1 MKYSIIIILGVYLF
15 LSGCSPEPSV
25 IEDKLITRISIDLAD
40 TIVQEILD
48 FQDRFVPD
56 SLLGFF
62 DHHDPTYRYLAAG
75 AFASIQDP
83 TYVEALIPLLEDP
96 MDSVKQ
102 MAAYAL
108 GQLGDVRAESALISA
123 FQAVDTT
130 NTNHILN
137 ETILEAVGK
146 CASASYLP
154 LISSVST
161 YKKTDDHLLRGQAKA
176 IYRYMLRDVVVE
188 EGTAKMIELLADP
201 DIDKS
206 TRVYAAAYLS
216 RAKDLDLSGSA
227 DLLSLVFENET
238 NADIKLFLP
247 QVLLKTQD
255 AGAANLLNKVLRS
268 DADHRLRCNIIK
280 AFGSTNY
287 RLYRNNI
294 QSRIHDRNIHVA
306 TTAAETILQFG
317 EARYWKSYMTLSLGE
332 FPWQIK
338 TALLHAVSKFIPA
351 GNDMFRNINEDLLM
365 QRYRESNSVYQK
377 AAAVEALAEYPGRY
391 KFIISEL
398 DKNEDPVIR
407 TGCIQGLI
415 TIVRKPVFNRLS
427 RTLREAVVSTLHKAL
442 LSGDVGEVEIAA
454 NILKMPQIN
463 LTRYQIDTQTIRQQI
478 KERLQLPR
486 DIEAYLAIFPNSE
499 EIKPGGRDY
508 LFTHGLDWKLLSQLG
523 DTVSVSMETNRGTI
537 DLELYPKMAPGTVA
551 NFVDLVNVNYY
562 ADKPIHRVVPGFVIQ
577 GGCNRGDGYG
587 SLDYNIR
594 SDLSQVYYDQPG
606 YIGMASAGNHTES
619 AQWFI
624 TQGPTPHLD
633 GKYSLFG
640 KVIDGLDVI
649 YATQIGDKIQSIR
662 IL

>member
-1 MKYSIIIILGVYLF
+1 MKYSIIIVLGVYLF
-15 LSGCSPEPSV
+15 FSGCSPEKAVVEEQP
-25 IEDKLITRISIDLAD
+25 ITRISIDLAD

-48 FQDRFVPD
+48 FQDRFNPD
-56 SLLGFF
+56 SLVRFL
-62 DHHDPTYRYLAAG
+62 DHRDPTYRYLAAG
-75 AFASIQDP
+75 AFASIQDAAF
-83 TYVEALIPLLEDP
+83 VDALIPLLQDP
-96 MDSVKQ
+96 LDSVKQ
-102 MAAYAL
+102 ITAYAL
-108 GQLGDVRAESALISA
+108 GQLGDIRAESALISA

-161 YKKTDDHLLRGQAKA
+161 YKKTDHHLLRGQAKA
-176 IYRYMLRDVVVE
+176 IYRYMLRGILVE
-188 EGTAKMIELLADP
+188 EGTAKMIEFLADP
-201 DIDKS
+201 DMDHIV
-206 TRVYAAAYLS
+206 RVYAAAYLS

-227 DLLSLVFENET
+227 DLLSLIFENET
-238 NADIKLFLP
+238 DSEVKLFLP

-255 AGAANLLNKVLRS
+255 AGAANLLKSVLRS
-268 DADHRLRCNIIK
+268 DADYRLRCNILK

-287 RLYRNNI
+287 ALYRSNI

-306 TTAAETILQFG
+306 TAAAETILQFG
-317 EARYWKSYMTLSLGE
+317 QARYWKSYMTLSLGE

-351 GNDMFRNINEDLLM
+351 GNAMFRNINEDLLM
-365 QRYRESNSVYQK
+365 QRYRESKSVYQK
-377 AAAVEALAEYPGRY
+377 SAAIKALAEYPGRY
-391 KFIISEL
+391 SFIIGEL
-398 DKNEDPVIR
+398 EKNEDPVIR
-407 TGCIQGLI
+407 TACIQSLI
-415 TIVRKPVFNRLS
+415 TIAEKPVFNRLS
-427 RTLREAVVSTLHKAL
+427 RTLRTAVISTLRKAL

-454 NILKMPQIN
+454 KILNMPKIN
-463 LTRYQIDTQTIRQQI
+463 LTQYEIDTQTIRDQI

-486 DIEAYLAIFPNSE
+486 DIEAYLAIFPDSD

-508 LFTHGLDWKLLSQLG
+508 LFTHGLDWKLLSQLK
-523 DTVSVSMETNRGTI
+523 DTVTVSMETNRGTVV
-537 DLELYPKMAPGTVA
+537 LELYPKMAPGTVA

-624 TQGPTPHLD
+624 TQGPAPHLD

-640 KVIDGLDVI
+640 KVINGLDVV

>member
-1 MKYSIIIILGVYLF
+1 MKYSIIIMLGVYLF
-15 LSGCSPEPSV
+15 FSGCSPEKSV
-25 IEDKLITRISIDLAD
+25 VEERPITHISIDLAD
-40 TIVQEILD
+40 TLVQEILD
-48 FQDRFVPD
+48 FQDHFTPD
-56 SLLGFF
+56 SLVRFF
-62 DHHDPTYRYLAAG
+62 DHRDPTYRYLAAG

-83 TYVEALIPLLEDP
+83 AYVDALVPLLKDP
-96 MDSVKQ
+96 LDSVKQ
-102 MAAYAL
+102 ITAYAL
-108 GQLGDVRAESALISA
+108 GQLGDIRAEAALISA

-161 YKKTDDHLLRGQAKA
+161 YKKTDNHLLRGQAKA
-176 IYRYMLRDVVVE
+176 IYRYMLRGMVAE
-188 EGTAKMIELLADP
+188 EGTAKMIEFLADP
-201 DIDKS
+201 EMDQIV
-206 TRVYAAAYLS
+206 RIYAAAYLS
-216 RAKDLDLSGSA
+216 RANDLDLSNYS
-227 DLLSLVFENET
+227 DLLSLIFENESDT
-238 NADIKLFLP
+238 EVKLFLP

-255 AGAANLLNKVLRS
+255 AGAANLLKGELRS
-268 DADHRLRCNIIK
+268 DGDYRLRCNILK

-287 RLYRNNI
+287 ALYRTNI

-306 TTAAETILQFG
+306 TAAAETILQFG

-332 FPWQIK
+332 FPWQVK

-351 GNDMFRNINEDLLM
+351 GNAMFRNINEDLLM

-377 AAAVEALAEYPGRY
+377 SAALQALAEYPGRY
-391 KFIISEL
+391 NFIIGEL
-398 DKNEDPVIR
+398 EKSEDPVIR
-407 TGCIQGLI
+407 TACVQALV
-415 TIVRKPVFNRLS
+415 TIAEKPVFNRLS
-427 RTLREAVVSTLHKAL
+427 STLRTAVISTLRKSM
-442 LSGDVGEVEIAA
+442 LSGDVGEVEIASK
-454 NILKMPQIN
+454 IFRMPQIN
-463 LTRYQIDTQTIRQQI
+463 LTQYEIDTQTIRDQI

-486 DIEAYLAIFPNSE
+486 DIEAYLAIFPNSD

-508 LFTHGLDWKLLSQLG
+508 LFTHGLDWNLLSQLD
-523 DTVSVSMETNRGTI
+523 DTVTVSMETNRGTVV
-537 DLELYPKMAPGTVA
+537 LELYPKMAPGTVA

-594 SDLSQVYYDQPG
+594 SDLNQVYYDQPG

-624 TQGPTPHLD
+624 TQGPAPHLD

-640 KVIDGLDVI
+640 KVTNGLDVV